1 MFICVYLRSKVRFS
15 FSLTTLLNISGAK
28 IRREV
33 RGRLDIINLC
43 LILATLEISNKNQH
57 VMPANLAAEQLKKD
71 LH

>member
-1 MFICVYLRSKVRFS
+1 M
-15 FSLTTLLNISGAK
+15 
-28 IRREV
+28 RREV